1 MKQSEL
7 IDEGYKVLLY
17 LENDFVRALGFLTPF
32 NSYIS
37 RDNINELVIDST
49 YKTNQENFAVLIN
62 CGGYA
67 VPTFTAPANCL
78 QDPRN
83 RINSRVKVLK
93 EFCLALRTECI
104 LPTFIL
110 IDKDAGQIA
119 AINETWSQIANI
131 QLCLWHIERAID
143 RKLRESN
150 LNYLLASVALRVV

>member
-1 MKQSEL
+1 MKDTKSCYIL
-7 IDEGYKVLLY
+7 KMTLY
-17 LENDFVRALGFLTPF
+17 EHLDFLHRLTPTYRETALT
-32 NSYIS
+32 NS
-37 RDNINELVIDST
+37 T
-49 YKTNQENFAVLIN
+49 FKTNQEKFELFAVLIN
-62 CGGYA
+62 CGEYGIPLAYLY
-67 VPTFTAPANCL
+67 VDTFTALADCF

-119 AINETWSQIANI
+119 AINEAWSQIANI

-143 RKLRESN
+143 RK
-150 LNYLLASVALRVV
+150 

>member
-1 MKQSEL
+1 M
-7 IDEGYKVLLY
+7 
-17 LENDFVRALGFLTPF
+17 
-32 NSYIS
+32 S
-37 RDNINELVIDST
+37 RDSINELVIDST
-49 YKTNQENFAVLIN
+49 FKTNQEKFELFAVLIN
-62 CGGYA
+62 CGEYG
-67 VPTFTAPANCL
+67 VPLAYQYVDTFTAPTDCL

-93 EFCLALRTECI
+93 EFFLALRTEGI

-110 IDKDAGQIA
+110 VDKDAGQIA
-119 AINETWSQIANI
+119 AINEAWSQTANI